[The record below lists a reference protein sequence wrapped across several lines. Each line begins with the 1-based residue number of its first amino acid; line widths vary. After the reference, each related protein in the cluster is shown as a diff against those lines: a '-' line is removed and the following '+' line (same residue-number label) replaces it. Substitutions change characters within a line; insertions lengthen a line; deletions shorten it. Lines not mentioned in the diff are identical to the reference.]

1 MHGSPTVT
9 GAMLGERLMPALVKL
24 LGPAVSY
31 GKGAIVGV
39 AGALLQAIAGHDGC
53 KLWVKSGHLPREPR
67 LPNALS

>member
-1 MHGSPTVT
+1 
-9 GAMLGERLMPALVKL
+9 MPALVKL